1 MLNLIAQGGV
11 LSTVAT
17 VVVVLAMF
25 LLPALVVWLTKKIK
39 FLNTI
44 GAIAVCYLSGFIISV
59 LPLGYDKALTQNIAS
74 ILVALAIPLILF
86 TIDLGSVKKLSH
98 KTQEIIILVYIS
110 SLSREEFSFY

>member
-44 GAIAVCYLSGFIISV
+44 G
-59 LPLGYDKALTQNIAS
+59 
-74 ILVALAIPLILF
+74 
-86 TIDLGSVKKLSH
+86 
-98 KTQEIIILVYIS
+98 EIGRAHV
-110 SLSREEFSFY
+110 

>member
-44 GAIAVCYLSGFIISV
+44 GAIAVCYLAGFIISV

-86 TIDLGSVKKLSH
+86 TIDLGSVKKLAK
-98 KTQEIIILVYIS
+98 KTE
-110 SLSREEFSFY
+110 LSFA